1 MERRKKRGGKGKEED
16 KKQGRDERTR
26 KGIEESKGANC
37 MGRLEQKGSTDSI
50 GERVREVRS
59 EEWKCTEGEQGKIG
73 SIFKLDRYI
82 MSQLWAEHQNHQ
94 KFNSGGPRAQPVADQ
109 GQNLARVNP

>member
-1 MERRKKRGGKGKEED
+1 M
-16 KKQGRDERTR
+16 R
-26 KGIEESKGANC
+26 KGIEQSKGANC
-37 MGRLEQKGSTDSI
+37 MGRLGQKGSTDSI

-73 SIFKLDRYI
+73 SIFKLDRYM

-94 KFNSGGPRAQPVADQ
+94 KFNSGGPPAQPVADQ